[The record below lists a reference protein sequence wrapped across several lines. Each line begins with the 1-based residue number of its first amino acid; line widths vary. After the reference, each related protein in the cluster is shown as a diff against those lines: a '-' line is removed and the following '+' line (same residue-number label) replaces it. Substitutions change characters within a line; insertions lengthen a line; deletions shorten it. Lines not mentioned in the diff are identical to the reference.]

1 MKQTEE
7 KIKETIVK
15 VYKDLELTC
24 DPRYPIKCTFVVVN
38 NKDDFRYGAKFW
50 SGSYDYR
57 EIGKY
62 GEEFAGL
69 YPEYILSID
78 DETGE
83 AFALHHYSGH
93 MQVLLNKEGKYVYGK
108 QLYRPDK

>member
-1 MKQTEE
+1 MKQTIE
-7 KIKETIVK
+7 KINQTIAK
-15 VYKDLELTC
+15 VYKDLELSC
-24 DPRYPIKCTFVVVN
+24 DSRYPIKCTFHTEGSFGKNV
-38 NKDDFRYGAKFW
+38 W
-50 SGSYDYR
+50 SGRYDYR

-69 YPEYILSID
+69 YPEYVLSIN

-108 QLYRPDK
+108 QLYRPEK

>member
-1 MKQTEE
+1 MKQIEE
-7 KIKETIVK
+7 KIKEITAK

-24 DPRYPIKCTFVVVN
+24 DPRYPIELNFVS
-38 NKDDFRYGAKFW
+38 KDLKDNSRGIDYWA
-50 SGSYDYR
+50 SGYDYR

-69 YPEYILSID
+69 YPEYVLSIN

-108 QLYRPDK
+108 QLYRQEK